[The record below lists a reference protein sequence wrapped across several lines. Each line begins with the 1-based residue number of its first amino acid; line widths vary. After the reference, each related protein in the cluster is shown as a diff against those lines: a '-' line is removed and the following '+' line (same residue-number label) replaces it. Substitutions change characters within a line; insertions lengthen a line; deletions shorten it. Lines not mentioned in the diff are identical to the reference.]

1 MLSNTPGNDIGEV
14 MAVCEPR
21 LKECQELPEHRRIP
35 RGQARQQRVER
46 PDPGSQTGLP
56 SNPDCATSQITW
68 LWFCCPA
75 SESVSSQEQPVR
87 GRNDAYLKGK
97 WEPEIK

>member
-35 RGQARQQRVER
+35 RGHARQQRVER

-56 SNPDCATSQITW
+56 SNPDCATSQIRGFGFVARHLSLSPHKNNRLGVGTM
-68 LWFCCPA
+68 PI
-75 SESVSSQEQPVR
+75 SRESGSLR
-87 GRNDAYLKGK
+87 
-97 WEPEIK
+97 